1 MNNINRRNIDTQLV
15 FDEKY
20 KANQRQ
26 EVNKENYLK
35 ESEFRKKMYGLSNID
50 KLRKQD
56 NKNNT
61 VDSRVSNLNSKIN
74 NNKNIVNGFNRNNF
88 LGKFK

>member
-74 NNKNIVNGFNRNNF
+74 SNKNIVNGFNRNNF

>member
-1 MNNINRRNIDTQLV
+1 MNNINRRNINTQLV

-26 EVNKENYLK
+26 EVNKKNYLK
-35 ESEFRKKMYGLSNID
+35 ESEFRRKMYGLGNID
-50 KLRKQD
+50 MLKKRD

-74 NNKNIVNGFNRNNF
+74 SNKNIVNGFNRNNF